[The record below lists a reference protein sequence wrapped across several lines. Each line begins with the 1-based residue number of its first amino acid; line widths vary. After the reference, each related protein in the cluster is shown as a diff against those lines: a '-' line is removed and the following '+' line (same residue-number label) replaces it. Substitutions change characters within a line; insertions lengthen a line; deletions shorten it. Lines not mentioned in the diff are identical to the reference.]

1 MVLQISDF
9 SVRNSV
15 DLDYDI
21 ERNCQDFNCDSICRC
36 SQIVNIEIES
46 IDVDY
51 NDFKFARS
59 KKGEKKEKLS
69 EVEEY
74 CLQRLVALHGG
85 YNKDNYEPIISDG
98 YYGEQIDNVSFDGKF
113 PLIQDAQKVL
123 NYKTD
128 IEKVFFVLEKEYGFI
143 APIIADCTSVEVV
156 DLKTS
161 DIEPS
166 SGFETMKSQG
176 LYLYDV
182 NNDNVKGIVYD
193 ERNLLIDGNHRYG
206 FLIHQEAN
214 NKKELTY
221 KYIKLT

>member
-1 MVLQISDF
+1 MLITTT
-9 SVRNSV
+9 
-15 DLDYDI
+15 
-21 ERNCQDFNCDSICRC
+21 
-36 SQIVNIEIES
+36 
-46 IDVDY
+46 
-51 NDFKFARS
+51 
-59 KKGEKKEKLS
+59 
-69 EVEEY
+69 
-74 CLQRLVALHGG
+74 LHGG

-98 YYGEQIDNVSFDGKF
+98 YYGEQIDNVSFDGKL

-182 NNDNVKGIVYD
+182 NNDNVKGIIYND
-193 ERNLLIDGNHRYG
+193 RNLLIDGNHRYG

-214 NKKELTY
+214 DKK
-221 KYIKLT
+221 